1 MKAIFR
7 ILQELGYPVNQ
18 ELQSYYSAIDLW
30 KMWWKGYVPDFHRY
44 SIKADGAQTRTL
56 KRKQMRM
63 AKKVCEDW
71 ADLLLNDKTRI
82 LVSGSD
88 DNDSLAKSTQAF
100 ITGDEIEQSG
110 GVFGSSKFW
119 KAGNKAVER
128 EFAQGTVCFYIQLD
142 KPKVSSGKLTADGL
156 RIKVIKDAQ
165 MIVPLTYDEEEI
177 SEIALASMHIVKGQ
191 EIMYVQI
198 FHKDLGDGYEVQN
211 YWYQVNNEQ
220 VTRVAAPN
228 GEADSYKLPCKPF
241 VILRP
246 NLENNIADVPMGMS
260 VYANALDNLQSCD
273 LAFDNLYADTLL
285 GKKKVFMNQA
295 AVSLRPTA
303 FAVDDDGNARA
314 VNMEPDINE
323 TLEKSLYITT
333 GEKLIGDQ
341 QFFQE
346 YNPDLRIDANK
357 DNIQFNLNLLSSKVG
372 LGQRRY
378 SFDSNNMATAT
389 EVKVSNKDLT
399 ESVWK
404 QRIAIYEVLTD
415 LTRAVLIIG
424 KEKCGAKVDPDAKI
438 TIQFDDTMFNDEE
451 AERMR
456 MLQEISQ
463 GVVQK
468 WEYRVKYYGE
478 DEETARKV
486 TGESGGIEPDP
497 MEDYFKDKK
506 KPGGLN

>member
-1 MKAIFR
+1 MKDIFR
-7 ILQELGYPVNQ
+7 ILQDIGYTVNQ
-18 ELQSYYSAIDLW
+18 ELQTYYSSIDLW
-30 KMWWKGYVPDFHRY
+30 KKWWQGYVPDFHKY
-44 SIKADGAQTRTL
+44 YLKADGSQVKTL

-82 LVSGSD
+82 IIGGSEDNESLV
-88 DNDSLAKSTQAF
+88 KSTQAF
-100 ITGDEIEQSG
+100 ISGDDIEQSG
-110 GVFGSSKFW
+110 GVFGDSKFW

-128 EFAQGTVCFYIQLD
+128 EYSQGTVCFYIQLE
-142 KPKVSSGKLTADGL
+142 KPTLRAGQLSAESV
-156 RIKVIKDAQ
+156 RIKVIKDAL
-165 MIVPLTYDEEEI
+165 MIIPLTYDDEDI
-177 SEIALASMHIVKGQ
+177 SEIALASTHIIRGE

-198 FHKDLGDGYEVQN
+198 FHKDVGDGYEVQN
-211 YWYQVNNEQ
+211 YWYQVTNEQ

-228 GEADSYKLPCKPF
+228 GEADSYKMPCRPF
-241 VILRP
+241 VILKP

-295 AVSLRPTA
+295 AISLRPTA
-303 FAVDDDGNARA
+303 FAVDDNGNERA
-314 VNMEPDINE
+314 VSMEPDIND
-323 TLEKSLYITT
+323 TLEKSLYVST

-378 SFDSNNMATAT
+378 SFDSTSMATAT

-404 QRIAIYEVLTD
+404 QRIAIYEALTD

-424 KEKCGAKVDPDAKI
+424 KEKCGAKVDPNAKI

-486 TGESGGIEPDP
+486 TGESGGIEDDS
-497 MEDYFKDKK
+497 MDNYFKDKNG
-506 KPGGLN
+506 PGGVN

>member
-1 MKAIFR
+1 MKAIFTV
-7 ILQELGYPVNQ
+7 LKDLGYPVNQ
-18 ELQSYYSAIDLW
+18 ELQSYYSSIDLW
-30 KMWWKGYVPDFHRY
+30 KRWWQGYVPDFHKY
-44 SIKADGAQTRTL
+44 TIKADGSNTKAL

-82 LVSGSD
+82 IVSGSD
-88 DNDSLAKSTQAF
+88 DNDTMVKSTQAF
-100 ITGDEIEQSG
+100 ITGDAEEQSG
-110 GVFGSSKFW
+110 GVFGNSKFW
-119 KAGNKAVER
+119 KAGNKAIER
-128 EFAQGTVCFYIQLD
+128 EFAQGTVCFYIQLE
-142 KPKVSSGKLTADGL
+142 KPMLRAGRLSAEGL
-156 RIKVIKDAQ
+156 SIKVIKDAS
-165 MIVPLTYDEEEI
+165 MIIPLTYDDEDI
-177 SEIALASMHIVKGQ
+177 SEIALASTHIIRGE

-198 FHKDLGDGYEVQN
+198 FHKDIGNGYEVQN
-211 YWYQVNNEQ
+211 YWYQVTNEQ
-220 VTRVAAPN
+220 VTRVSSPN
-228 GEADSYKLPCKPF
+228 GEADSYKLPCRPF
-241 VILRP
+241 VILKP

-285 GKKKVFMNQA
+285 GKKRVFMNQA
-295 AVSLRPTA
+295 AVSLKPA
-303 FAVDDDGNARA
+303 YAIDDEGNERI
-314 VNMEPDINE
+314 VNMEPDIND
-323 TLEKSLYITT
+323 TLEKSLYVST

-346 YNPDLRIDANK
+346 YNPDLRVDANK

-378 SFDSNNMATAT
+378 SFDSSSMATAT

-404 QRIAIYEVLTD
+404 QRIAIYEALTD

-424 KEKCGAKVDPDAKI
+424 KEKCGAKVDPESKI

-451 AERMR
+451 AQRMR

-478 DEETARKV
+478 DEDTARKV
-486 TGESGGIEPDP
+486 TGESGGIESEP
-497 MEDYFKDKK
+497 MRDYFKEKNGS
-506 KPGGLN
+506 GGLN